1 MRPQTFLP
9 AALTLFLLLGGCVA
23 YRDDRTSYRWRS
35 EHFQSFLGDKSAV
48 EAFKKG
54 DTNAVALYI
63 EKRTVSD
70 TNFSKAYQKILEE
83 EGIRFF
89 SPSQTSQYFYK
100 SIHILIA
107 K

>member
-1 MRPQTFLP
+1 MRLLILLP
-9 AALTLFLLLGGCVA
+9 AALYLSFFLGGCAA
-23 YRDDRTSYRWRS
+23 YRDDRTSYSWRS
-35 EHFQSFLGDKSAV
+35 EHFQSFLGDKNAI
-48 EAFKKG
+48 EAFRKG

-70 TNFSKAYQKILEE
+70 ANFSNAYQKILAE

-100 SIHILIA
+100 SIHILIP